1 MLKGSAARRR
11 AANGRGSPRGA
22 GGRQRT
28 SSRQPG
34 ARRRRGAVAEIGYRP
49 TALEA
54 VPEEEGGR
62 GEAASGS
69 CRSDPSWHASWHA
82 GSFDVASIRRAL
94 PAAAPRRAGSF
105 DVASIRKAL
114 PAAAPRRG
122 SGGPRKVSSKRRSAL
137 RGALAKAELD
147 AEDDLCGALERAAL
161 RSQRV
166 VMEGA
171 STSADAGPE
180 HFPLGPGQRVHF
192 TLESPRIGRGALVIA
207 SIGSTALPSDRPV
220 VVSTRP
226 DPQQHSAE
234 VVIQNTGDASIGGV
248 FSVRF
253 SVFAMGAMAGLGW
266 MDDPVQPGMVRRVS
280 QRTRT
285 GVGVV
290 APGGGNAAAAAAAQS
305 QPGVTSTL
313 ADGADG
319 TPLFLAS
326 WQQIDSVL

>member
-28 SSRQPG
+28 SSRQPFV
-34 ARRRRGAVAEIGYRP
+34 RRRRGAVAEIGYRP

-54 VPEEEGGR
+54 VPEEGGGR
-62 GEAASGS
+62 GGAASGS
-69 CRSDPSWHASWHA
+69 SRSDPSWHASWHA
-82 GSFDVASIRRAL
+82 GSFDVASIRR
-94 PAAAPRRAGSF
+94 
-105 DVASIRKAL
+105 AL

-147 AEDDLCGALERAAL
+147 AEDDLCDALERAAL

-266 MDDPVQPGMVRRVS
+266 MDDPIQPGMVRRVS
-280 QRTRT
+280 QRTSTRT

-290 APGGGNAAAAAAAQS
+290 APGGGNAAAAAAAAAAAQS

-313 ADGADG
+313 ADGVDG

>member
-147 AEDDLCGALERAAL
+147 AEDELCGALERAAL
-161 RSQRV
+161 AHPRPPN
-166 VMEGA
+166 GA
-171 STSADAGPE
+171 
-180 HFPLGPGQRVHF
+180 F
-192 TLESPRIGRGALVIA
+192 
-207 SIGSTALPSDRPV
+207 RPKG
-220 VVSTRP
+220 TRP
-226 DPQQHSAE
+226 APPRPGKKDSHAEQNGHGERDSAHSYY
-234 VVIQNTGDASIGGV
+234 S
-248 FSVRF
+248 R
-253 SVFAMGAMAGLGW
+253 
-266 MDDPVQPGMVRRVS
+266 
-280 QRTRT
+280 
-285 GVGVV
+285 
-290 APGGGNAAAAAAAQS
+290 
-305 QPGVTSTL
+305 
-313 ADGADG
+313 
-319 TPLFLAS
+319 
-326 WQQIDSVL
+326 

>member
-94 PAAAPRRAGSF
+94 PAAAPRR
-105 DVASIRKAL
+105 
-114 PAAAPRRG
+114 G

-147 AEDDLCGALERAAL
+147 AEDDLCDALERAAL

-171 STSADAGPE
+171 STSADAAPE

-253 SVFAMGAMAGLGW
+253 SVFAMGVMAGLGW

-285 GVGVV
+285 GVGV
-290 APGGGNAAAAAAAQS
+290 APPAGAGNAAAAAQS

>member
-1 MLKGSAARRR
+1 M
-11 AANGRGSPRGA
+11 
-22 GGRQRT
+22 
-28 SSRQPG
+28 SRPCQ
-34 ARRRRGAVAEIGYRP
+34 
-49 TALEA
+49 
-54 VPEEEGGR
+54 
-62 GEAASGS
+62 
-69 CRSDPSWHASWHA
+69 
-82 GSFDVASIRRAL
+82 
-94 PAAAPRRAGSF
+94 
-105 DVASIRKAL
+105 K
-114 PAAAPRRG
+114 
-122 SGGPRKVSSKRRSAL
+122 
-137 RGALAKAELD
+137 
-147 AEDDLCGALERAAL
+147 
-161 RSQRV
+161 
-166 VMEGA
+166 
-171 STSADAGPE
+171 SADL
-180 HFPLGPGQRVHF
+180 F
-192 TLESPRIGRGALVIA
+192 
-207 SIGSTALPSDRPV
+207 GSTALPSDRPV

-234 VVIQNTGDASIGGV
+234 GVIQNTGDASIGGV

-290 APGGGNAAAAAAAQS
+290 AS